1 VSNRETSVLNSR
13 LHQLADDL
21 APQID
26 VVAQVRGAR
35 ERNRRQRRG
44 RIAFLSVAT
53 AAAAL
58 LVGTTTAVDLL
69 SASADREVAGPA
81 RPDVPSAPTTEPA
94 PPTTEPAPTSSAPAH
109 EAEIPV
115 MTSGGS
121 GAFPDGWQD
130 RTFMGVTFLA
140 PPGARMPDTVDE
152 SRVISDH
159 EGPSLTWNGPLIAGN
174 VYATVRVEVVE
185 TFEGG
190 LTPSDGGERL
200 TVQGAE
206 SAYGA
211 IQAQTLTD
219 DSGATVASRTF
230 WMHLLDGDRQI
241 IVTAHFAG
249 EESAEEMI
257 ATLVRSVVVG

>member
-1 VSNRETSVLNSR
+1 
-13 LHQLADDL
+13 
-21 APQID
+21 
-26 VVAQVRGAR
+26 
-35 ERNRRQRRG
+35 
-44 RIAFLSVAT
+44 
-53 AAAAL
+53 
-58 LVGTTTAVDLL
+58 
-69 SASADREVAGPA
+69 
-81 RPDVPSAPTTEPA
+81 
-94 PPTTEPAPTSSAPAH
+94 
-109 EAEIPV
+109 

-121 GAFPDGWQD
+121 SVFPDGWQD

-140 PPGARMPDTVDE
+140 PPGARMPDTVDD
-152 SRVISDH
+152 SPVLSDH
-159 EGPSLTWNGPLIAGN
+159 EGPSLTWNGPLIAGD
-174 VYATVRVEVVE
+174 VYASVRVEVVD

-211 IQAQTLTD
+211 IQAQTLAD

-257 ATLVRSVVVG
+257 RTLVRSVVVS